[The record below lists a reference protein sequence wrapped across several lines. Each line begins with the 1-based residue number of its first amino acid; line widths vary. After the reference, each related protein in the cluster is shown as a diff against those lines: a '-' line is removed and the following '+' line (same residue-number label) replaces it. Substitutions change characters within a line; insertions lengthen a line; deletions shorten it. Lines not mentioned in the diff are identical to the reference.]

1 MTEFIAVSYSCDIN
15 TFFQN
20 TLFVCTQDDKPIA
33 TCSHWKAY
41 GKFNSIHWLKTLT
54 SYEGKGLGRALLSE
68 IMRKFEARDYPV
80 YVHTQ
85 PSSFRAIKLYADFGF
100 KLLKGGQIGARTNEL
115 EKCLPILKEFLP
127 QKDFERLEIIDTPDH
142 FIRLLENEK
151 TIQF

>member
-1 MTEFIAVSYSCDIN
+1 M
-15 TFFQN
+15 
-20 TLFVCTQDDKPIA
+20 
-33 TCSHWKAY
+33 
-41 GKFNSIHWLKTLT
+41 
-54 SYEGKGLGRALLSE
+54 GRALLSE
-68 IMRKFEARDYPV
+68 IMRKFDAKDYPV
-80 YVHTQ
+80 YIHTQ